1 MTTCFLDLETKSEV
15 PITYG
20 TWAYAQGAEILLF
33 AYAIDDSDVE
43 VWDRASGD
51 PMPSALRD
59 ALTNPLIDLHAHNSG
74 FDRTLM
80 LHCTDPVVRRAAGQ
94 LNRWHCSMAKAY
106 ALALPGSLDK
116 LGEALDIAAD
126 KRKLKTGKDLMRLF
140 CIPPAKNMKRDWATH
155 ETHPVEWEQFKEYAK
170 QDIVVMRE
178 ILQMLPGWNYK
189 GAELALWRLDQKI
202 NERGI
207 CIDLDHV
214 RAALAATDLA
224 REALAVEASAATEG
238 AMRATTQRDVLL
250 KYLLAEHGI
259 DLPDLRASTLE
270 RRAEDPDLPDAV
282 RELIANRLSASTT
295 SVAKYKK
302 FLQSTSSDGRL
313 RGTLQYCG
321 AARTGRWAGRLVQL
335 QNLPRPTLPQS
346 LIEAGIDTAKASVE
360 DLGLVIGG
368 PGEVMRWASSAIRGA
383 IIASP
388 GKRLVVA
395 DLASIEGRVTAWLAG
410 EEHLLQAFRD
420 YDAGTGPDLYIL
432 TYATAFNVDPSK
444 IDKKS
449 PERKSGTVLLWF
461 LGLGG
466 GVGAFT
472 TGAASYSIDLDRMAD
487 QVYPSL
493 AEWATNEAMDYL
505 TYLYDGVEKRWA
517 KSMTKL
523 QRQHE
528 VGEIDAAKLTEETAA
543 LDAKREEARN
553 KARLGLAYK
562 TFVACDAIKRM
573 WRRAHPNIVS
583 FWRDLEDTVRH
594 AVNSPKTTFTCRK
607 LKVRRSGSW
616 LRIGLPSGRELV
628 YPQIEVDDEGKI
640 SYVGVDQYT
649 RNWQRIGTYGGRLV
663 ENVVQAAA
671 RDQLAHSM
679 FGVEEEGFDIVSHSH
694 DELITE
700 APLDQP
706 DLNAEKLSGLLSARF
721 PWNVDLPL
729 AAEGFESLRY
739 RK

>member
-1 MTTCFLDLETKSEV
+1 MTRLWGDLETKSAV

-20 TWAYAQGAEILLF
+20 TWAYAEGAEILLF
-33 AYAIDDSDVE
+33 AYALDDGDVQ
-43 VWDRASGD
+43 VWDRAAGAQ
-51 PMPSALRD
+51 MPEDLRTALESECE
-59 ALTNPLIDLHAHNSG
+59 IFFHNSS
-74 FDRTLM
+74 FDRTIM
-80 LHCTDPVVRRAAGQ
+80 LHCTDPVVRRAASQ

-140 CIPPAKNMKRDWATH
+140 CIKPPEKSKRGWATH
-155 ETHPVEWEQFKEYAK
+155 ETHPVEWGQFKEYAK

-189 GAELALWRLDQKI
+189 GAELELWRLDQRI

-207 CIDLDHV
+207 RIDLDLV
-214 RAALAATDLA
+214 RAALAATDVA
-224 REALAVEASAATEG
+224 REALAAEATEATDG

-335 QNLPRPTLPQS
+335 QNLPRPVLSQS
-346 LIEAGIDTAKASVE
+346 MIEAGIDTAKASVE

-368 PGEVMRWASSAIRGA
+368 PGEVMKWASSAIRGA

-410 EEHLLQAFRD
+410 EEHLLQAFRE
-420 YDAGTGPDLYIL
+420 YDEGTGVDLYIL
-432 TYATAFNVDPSK
+432 TYATAFGVDPAK
-444 IDKKS
+444 VPKKGDQ
-449 PERKSGTVLLWF
+449 RQIGKVMMLF
-461 LGLGG
+461 LGFQGG
-466 GVGAFT
+466 AGAFT
-472 TGAASYSIDLDRMAD
+472 TGAATYGIDLDSMSE

-528 VGEIDAAKLTEETAA
+528 AGEIDDAKLAEETVA
-543 LDAKREEARN
+543 LDARREEARN

-573 WRRAHPNIVS
+573 WRKAHPNIVS
-583 FWRDLEDTVRH
+583 FWRDLEDTVRR
-594 AVNSPKTTFTCRK
+594 AVNNPKTTFTCRK

-628 YPQIEVDDEGKI
+628 YPQIEVDDDGKI

-671 RDQLAHSM
+671 RDQLAYAM
-679 FGVEEEGFDIVSHSH
+679 AAVEEEDFEIVSHSH

-700 APLDQP
+700 APLDRP
-706 DLNAEKLSGLLSARF
+706 DLDAERLSALMCTRF
-721 PWNVDLPL
+721 PWSEGLPL
-729 AAEGFESLRY
+729 AAEGFVSNRY

>member
-1 MTTCFLDLETKSEV
+1 MSTLWADLETRCDV
-15 PITYG
+15 PINYG
-20 TWAYAQGAEILLF
+20 TWAYAERAEILLF
-33 AYAIDDSDVE
+33 AYAIDDGFAR
-43 VWDRASGD
+43 VWDRAAGE
-51 PMPSALRD
+51 PMPADLRTALESD
-59 ALTNPLIDLHAHNSG
+59 CPIFVHNAS
-74 FDRTLM
+74 FDRTVM
-80 LHCTDPVVRRAAGQ
+80 LHCADTAVRTAAEQ
-94 LNRWHCSMAKAY
+94 LDRWHCSMAKAY
-106 ALALPGSLDK
+106 ALALPGALDK
-116 LGEALDIAAD
+116 LGDALGIEDD

-140 CIPPAKNMKRDWATH
+140 CLPPARNMKRDWATH
-155 ETHPVEWEQFKEYAK
+155 ETHPVEWQAFKDYATR
-170 QDIVVMRE
+170 DIEAMRE
-178 ILQMLPGWNYK
+178 CVAKLPSWNYK

-202 NERGI
+202 NARGI
-207 CIDLDHV
+207 QVDLDFA
-214 RAALAATDLA
+214 RAALTATDIA
-224 REALAVEASAATEG
+224 KEALASEATAATGG

-335 QNLPRPTLPQS
+335 QNLSRPTIPQR

-360 DLGLVIGG
+360 DLGLVIGD
-368 PGEVMRWASSAIRGA
+368 PGEVMKWASSAIRGA
-383 IIASP
+383 LIASP

-420 YDAGTGPDLYIL
+420 YDAGEGPDLYIL

-449 PERKSGTVLLWF
+449 PERQIGKVLLLF
-461 LGLGG
+461 MGFGG
-466 GVGAFT
+466 GAGAFT
-472 TGAASYSIDLDRMAD
+472 TGAATYGIDLDRMAD

-493 AEWATNEAMDYL
+493 AEWAINEAMDYL

-517 KSMTKL
+517 KSMAKL

-528 VGEIDAAKLTEETAA
+528 GGEIDDAKLAEETAA

-583 FWRDLEDTVRH
+583 FWKDLEDTVRR

-628 YPQIEVDDEGKI
+628 YPQIEVDDDGKI

-663 ENVVQAAA
+663 ENVTQATA
-671 RDQLAHSM
+671 RDQLAYSM
-679 FGVEEEGFDIVSHSH
+679 FGVESEGFEIVSHAH

-700 APLDQP
+700 APLGHPYLD
-706 DLNAEKLSGLLSARF
+706 AERLSELMCARF
-721 PWNVDLPL
+721 PWNVGLPL
-729 AAEGFESLRY
+729 AAEGFESERY

>member
-1 MTTCFLDLETKSEV
+1 MTTCFLDLETKSAV

-20 TWAYAQGAEILLF
+20 TWAYAEGAEILLF
-33 AYAIDDSDVE
+33 AYAIDGSEVE
-43 VWDRASGD
+43 VWDRASGE
-51 PMPSALRD
+51 PMPTPLRD
-59 ALTNPLIDLHAHNSG
+59 ALTNPLVDLHAHNSG
-74 FDRTLM
+74 FDRTIM
-80 LHCTDPVVRRAAGQ
+80 LHCNDPVVQRAASQ

-140 CIPPAKNMKRDWATH
+140 CIKPPEKSKRGWATH
-155 ETHPVEWEQFKEYAK
+155 ETHPTEWEQFKEYAK

-178 ILQMLPGWNYK
+178 ILDQLPSWNYK
-189 GAELALWRLDQKI
+189 GAELDLWRLDQKI

-207 CIDLDHV
+207 HIDLDLV
-214 RAALAATDLA
+214 RAAIAATDIA
-224 REALAVEASAATEG
+224 REALAAEATVATGG
-238 AMRATTQRDVLL
+238 ALRATTQRDVLL
-250 KYLLAEHGI
+250 KYLLAEHGV
-259 DLPDLRASTLE
+259 DLPDMQASTLE
-270 RRAEDPDLPDAV
+270 RRAEDPALSDAV

-335 QNLPRPTLPQS
+335 QNLPRPTLSQS
-346 LIEAGIDTAKASVE
+346 MIEAGIDTAKASVE

-368 PGEVMRWASSAIRGA
+368 PGDVMKWASSAIRGA
-383 IIASP
+383 IVASP

-420 YDAGTGPDLYIL
+420 YDAGAGPDLYIL
-432 TYATAFNVDPSK
+432 TYATAFNVDPST

-449 PERKSGTVLLWF
+449 PERQIGKVLLLF
-461 LGLGG
+461 MGFGG
-466 GVGAFT
+466 GAGAFT
-472 TGAASYSIDLDRMAD
+472 TGAATYGIDLDRMAD

-493 AEWATNEAMDYL
+493 AEWAIDEAMDYL
-505 TYLYDGVEKRWA
+505 TYLYDGVEKRYA
-517 KSMTKL
+517 VALSKL
-523 QRQHE
+523 ERASVSQA
-528 VGEIDAAKLTEETAA
+528 DLEEGIRV

-553 KARLGLAYK
+553 KAHLGLAYK

-583 FWRDLEDTVRH
+583 FWKDLEDTVRR
-594 AVNSPKTTFTCRK
+594 AVNSPKITFTCRK

-616 LRIGLPSGRELV
+616 LRIGLPSGRELT
-628 YPQIEVDDEGKI
+628 YPQIEVDDDGKI

-663 ENVVQAAA
+663 ENCVQAVA
-671 RDQLAHSM
+671 RDQLAYSM
-679 FGVEEEGFDIVSHSH
+679 AGVEEEGFEIVSHSH

-721 PWNVDLPL
+721 PWNVGLPL
-729 AAEGFESLRY
+729 AAEGFESERY